1 MPDSLRMPEV
11 EMPKFVVKRTPV
23 RTVAERLRDL
33 EINTRAVHPQT
44 QAVLDERWANLPDH
58 IRTPAQA
65 LGRNAVGCEGT
76 HGVFPRCNLACTP
89 CYHSRDANRV
99 RVDGNHTLE
108 QVKRQFAYLRER
120 RGPRAHAQLIGGE
133 VSLLPPDD
141 HAAALAIMAEHG
153 REPMSMSHGDFDYDY
168 LKAVAVGPDSRRR
181 INRISFAGHFDSL
194 MFGRRG
200 IERPPDEA
208 SLNPYRKRFVE
219 MFTRLRREHGVTFF
233 LAHNMTVTPRNVDQI
248 ADVVRECRHYG
259 FGMFSFQPA
268 AFVGDDRR
276 WHDDYR
282 SASGDAV
289 WAQIEAGAG
298 ARLPWQAVQIGDA
311 RCNRTAYGFYVGDD
325 WFPMLDDKDP
335 RDLRTRDL
343 YFRHIAGMNFV
354 GRSVPLLAAKLLRVA
369 VMHPSMAAEA
379 VRYAA
384 RKLRQVGL
392 RRLLRHRRIEP
403 VAFTMHSFMDAAD
416 VAPAWE
422 AMQRGED
429 LTEPRLAATQQRL
442 RSCFY
447 TMAHPETGELV
458 PACVQHSVL
467 DPQENVALRQLL
479 PLIERPRNAAG
490 RSAVSTVPPESA
502 VAAAPSGRRA

>member
-1 MPDSLRMPEV
+1 MSGALRTRV
-11 EMPKFVVKRTPV
+11 G
-23 RTVAERLRDL
+23 AAAARLRQVEVL
-33 EINTRAVHPQT
+33 SRPVHPQT
-44 QAVLDERWANLPDH
+44 RAVLDERWAELPEH
-58 IRTPAQA
+58 VRTPAQA

-99 RVDGNHTLE
+99 RVDGAHTLAQVE
-108 QVKRQFAYLRER
+108 QQFAMLRER

-133 VSLLPPDD
+133 VSLLAPDD
-141 HAAALAIMAEHG
+141 HAAALAIMRDNG
-153 REPMSMSHGDFDYDY
+153 REPMSMSHGDFDYHY
-168 LKAVAVGPDSRRR
+168 LQAVAIGPDGRRR
-181 INRISFAGHFDSL
+181 VGRISFAGHFDML

-200 IERPPDEA
+200 IERPLDEA
-208 SLNPYRKRFVE
+208 SLNPYRRRFVD
-219 MFTRLRREHGVTFF
+219 MFTRLLREHGVQHF
-233 LAHNMTVTPRNVDQI
+233 LAHNMTVTPRNLDQI
-248 ADVVRECRHYG
+248 ADVIRECRHYG

-276 WHDDYR
+276 WHDDYAA
-282 SASGDAV
+282 ASGDAV

-298 ARLPWQAVQIGDA
+298 TRLPWRGVQVGDE

-325 WFPMLDDKDP
+325 WFPLLDDQDP
-335 RDLRTRDL
+335 GDLRTRDA
-343 YFRHIAGMNFV
+343 YFRYLSGVTFTD
-354 GRSVPLLAAKLLRVA
+354 RSVPLLAAKLLRVA
-369 VMHPSMAAEA
+369 VAHPSVVLEA
-379 VRYAA
+379 VRYVA
-384 RKLRQVGL
+384 RKARAVGL
-392 RRLLRHRRIEP
+392 RRLLRHRRVEP

-442 RSCFY
+442 RACFY

-467 DPQENVALRQLL
+467 DPRENIALRRLL
-479 PLIERPRNAAG
+479 PLVDRPRSAEAGQPDEPTTAAVCRG
-490 RSAVSTVPPESA
+490 DAGA
-502 VAAAPSGRRA
+502 